1 MDLQLLSSVVG
12 SSLKNLVSAKNLPRR
27 KTWWYQ
33 KKIGTWFL
41 HIQKQIW
48 CIKEVRIEKY
58 NFDNKKTNTAAIV
71 ITIGNYILVENETDR
86 WNILLLFKPTIF
98 VGKECLH
105 LMKIFYIVTWL
116 ISQWITMF
124 GGTNKIEKWLQR
136 SVEGSIA
143 CSTY

>member
-1 MDLQLLSSVVG
+1 MDLQLFSSVVG
-12 SSLKNLVSAKNLPRR
+12 SSLKNLVSAINLPRR
-27 KTWWYQ
+27 KTWWCQ

-41 HIQKQIW
+41 HIRKQIW

-71 ITIGNYILVENETDR
+71 IITGNYIFGENETDR

-98 VGKECLH
+98 VGKKMPPLDEDLLH
-105 LMKIFYIVTWL
+105 SHVADI
-116 ISQWITMF
+116 
-124 GGTNKIEKWLQR
+124 QR
-136 SVEGSIA
+136 SAEGSIA